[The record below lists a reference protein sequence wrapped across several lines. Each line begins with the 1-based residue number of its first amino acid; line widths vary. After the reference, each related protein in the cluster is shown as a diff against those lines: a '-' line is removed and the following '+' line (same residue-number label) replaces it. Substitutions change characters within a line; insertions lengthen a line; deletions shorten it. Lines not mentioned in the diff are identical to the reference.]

1 MGAFRFFDVPHR
13 DSPIRRRTFGARKR
27 SYGPLFPPPM
37 PQFLATL
44 LDHDRFVLTTHLRG
58 DGDAVGSTLALKLF
72 LESIGKSATV
82 VAPDEVSSNMEWM
95 PHIDAVSVYEGGLIQ
110 LKIIDGADALIVLD
124 TNSANRIGGLA
135 DSFQHT
141 ASPRF
146 LIDHHPDRES
156 WFDHAYV
163 RESASSTGE
172 LVYELITE
180 YERTTGT
187 DCMTRDIATL
197 LYTAIMTD
205 TGSFRFSNVGPAVHR
220 AVADLIER
228 GGIVPDEI
236 HAALYDTRSLTSL
249 RFLGLALERIDV
261 RFDGR
266 LGFLALSRRFMSD
279 AGGERGDT
287 EGLVNYILSIDGVRV
302 AAFFLETDR
311 GTKVSFRSQGDI
323 PINRWAASF
332 GGGGHRNAAGAFI
345 KGYLDEVV
353 DNVLES
359 APKYVGWL
367 ATGDTELAGEDELSA
382 EDADYLSALTNT
394 RSS

>member
-1 MGAFRFFDVPHR
+1 M
-13 DSPIRRRTFGARKR
+13 S
-27 SYGPLFPPPM
+27 
-37 PQFLATL
+37 QFLANL

-72 LESIGKSATV
+72 LDSLGKSATV
-82 VAPDEVSSNMEWM
+82 VTPDEVSSNMDWLPE
-95 PHIDAVSVYEGGLIQ
+95 IDAVSVYEGGLIQ
-110 LKIIDGADALIVLD
+110 LKIIAGAEALVVLD
-124 TNSANRIGGLA
+124 TNSANRIGALA
-135 DSFQHT
+135 DSFQH
-141 ASPRF
+141 ADVPRF
-146 LIDHHPDRES
+146 LIDHHPDPET
-156 WFDHAYV
+156 WFDQTYV

-180 YERTTGT
+180 HERATGT
-187 DCMTRDIATL
+187 EYMTRDIATL

-228 GGIVPDEI
+228 GGIVPDDI
-236 HAALYDTRSLTSL
+236 HTALYDTRSLTSL

-323 PINRWAASF
+323 AINRWAASF

-353 DNVLES
+353 ERVLQS
-359 APKYVGWL
+359 APEYVDWL
-367 ATGDTELAGEDELSA
+367 APGDTDPTEDDGLSA
-382 EDADYLSALTNT
+382 EDAEYLSALTNT